1 MARSMTDV
9 IEYRK
14 EGAIGVI
21 TINNP
26 PANALSFAVTKGIDD
41 ALAGCLEDDEVT
53 AIVVTGAGRMFV
65 AGADIREFSMTRPDD
80 VPELPDV
87 IDNLESSTKPVIAA
101 MNGLALGGGMELAMG
116 CHYRLAAPSVSIGQP
131 EVKLGLIP
139 GAGGTQR
146 LPRLIGV
153 EAGLDAIVGGDPISA
168 KKALELGALDEIVEG
183 DLIARALEF
192 AAEGPALRPTG
203 EINDR
208 LGAADTEVFDAYRK
222 KIERQSRGMRAPYVC
237 IDCIEIAT
245 KFPIAEGLKKER
257 VLFEECRAS
266 GESSAMRYMFFAE
279 REAAKIPDVPRDV
292 ASYEIKK
299 AAVVGSGLMGGGI
312 AMNFANVGIPVTI
325 LDISE
330 DALAAG
336 LEKIRSNYAGSVS
349 RGRFSQEEMDKRTS
363 LIQGESKYESLSDA
377 DIVIEAVFE
386 KMDLKKEIFASLDKV
401 CKPEAILASNTS
413 SLDINEIASATKRPE
428 QVCGTHFFSPAN
440 VMKLMENVRAEA
452 TSKETIAS
460 IMRLSKKLNKVG
472 VLVGVGDGFVGN
484 RMLHVAARVA
494 DFMIE
499 EGAMPWDVDR
509 AIYEF
514 GFPMGPFAMNDLA
527 GIDVRHFTR
536 QAQASLYPGRRQ
548 SMVLDRV
555 HALGRYGQ
563 KTNAG
568 WYKYDAGSRTAI
580 PDPEIEALIKEVST
594 EMGVER
600 REFSDDEIRERYLI
614 AMINQGAHVLD
625 EGLAIRASDIDVV
638 WHYGYGFPRYHGG
651 PMFYADTLGLD
662 KVLAKVEELQE
673 DYGAWLE
680 PAECLK
686 RLAAEGKGFKDL

>member
-1 MARSMTDV
+1 MTDV
-9 IEYRK
+9 IEYSK
-14 EGAIGVI
+14 QGAIGVI
-21 TINNP
+21 TIKNP

-41 ALAGCLEDDEVT
+41 ALAGCLADDDIT

-87 IDNLESSTKPVIAA
+87 IDHLESSPKPIVAA

-116 CHYRLAAPSVSIGQP
+116 CHYRLAAPTVSIGQP

-153 EAGLDAIVGGDPISA
+153 EAALDAIVGGDPISA

-183 DLIARALEF
+183 DLVARAIEF
-192 AAEGPALRPTG
+192 ASTGPAPRPTG

-208 LGAADTEVFDAYRK
+208 LGASDAAVFEAYRK
-222 KIERQSRGMRAPYVC
+222 KIARSARGMKAPYVC
-237 IDCIEIAT
+237 IDTVEIAT

-257 VLFEECRAS
+257 VLFEERRAS
-266 GESSAMRYMFFAE
+266 DESSAMRYMFFAE
-279 REAAKIPDVPRDV
+279 REAAKIPDVPRDTQPYDV
-292 ASYEIKK
+292 KK
-299 AAVVGSGLMGGGI
+299 AAVIGSGLMGGGI
-312 AMNFANVGIPVTI
+312 AMNFANAGIPVTI

-336 LEKIRSNYAGSVS
+336 LEKIKGNYAGSVS
-349 RGRFSQEEMDKRTS
+349 RGRFSQDEMDKRMA
-363 LIQGESKYESLSDA
+363 LIQGESSYDKLADA

-386 KMDLKKEIFASLDKV
+386 KMELKKEIFAELDKV
-401 CKPEAILASNTS
+401 CKPDAVLASNTS
-413 SLDINEIASATKRPE
+413 SLDINEIASATSRPA

-440 VMKLMENVRAEA
+440 VMKLMENVRADE
-452 TSKETIAS
+452 TSNETIAT
-460 IMRLSKKLNKVG
+460 IMGLSKKLNKVG

-509 AIYEF
+509 AIYDF

-527 GIDVRHFTR
+527 GIDVRHFIR

-548 SMVLDRV
+548 SLVLDRV

-568 WYKYDAGSRTAI
+568 WYKYEPGSRTPT
-580 PDPEIEALIKEVST
+580 PDPEIEALIKNVSA
-594 EMGVER
+594 EAGIER
-600 REFSDDEIRERYLI
+600 RDFTDDEIRERYLVAI
-614 AMINQGAHVLD
+614 INQGAHVLD
-625 EGLAIRASDIDVV
+625 EGLALRASDIDVV

-651 PMFYADTLGLD
+651 PMFYADTLGLG
-662 KVLAKVEELQE
+662 KVLAKVQELE
-673 DYGAWLE
+673 KDYGDWLK